1 MKIIFKWKKYFTS
14 ERSKQVK
21 FYFREKINFIRSNQR
36 VIFFLLHRY
45 VIKFKKI
52 DEKERKKQRNDIS
65 DIFTSEDMENMS
77 FVSRMQFHMKSKS
90 GVFYSKTLI
99 VCNKSLYHSHKFIYW
114 VMLTGYGFQH
124 CRATLHLHS
133 AAGETPCPRYNAK
146 PIRYQ

>member
-77 FVSRMQFHMKSKS
+77 FVSRM
-90 GVFYSKTLI
+90 
-99 VCNKSLYHSHKFIYW
+99 
-114 VMLTGYGFQH
+114 
-124 CRATLHLHS
+124 
-133 AAGETPCPRYNAK
+133 
-146 PIRYQ
+146 